1 MASKALIRLLLI
13 LTLLLA
19 AHTVKPLTGSNF
31 AQQVLGAAESISAI
45 LPDATANRFV
55 QANLLA
61 AAFGR
66 SLLPEAVT
74 NPTEGALLASNVAAK
89 VAATGSAT
97 RSKMRAKVQS
107 VRAMVAAAK
116 PVRAKTRLKPII
128 LPAAFPVERALAM
141 SFAVIE
147 ASYVPMHW
155 AKRFKMPRMSVRP
168 VRLVFAPSV
177 KPAACEPGKTPEKPR
192 DPIISTDVAPIETEL
207 FLSEE
212 AITFE
217 LFSGEE
223 GNEPVT
229 STPPVQQC
237 ENEPREV
244 PFEPLMPVIPM
255 H

>member
-74 NPTEGALLASNVAAK
+74 NPTEGALLASNVAATVSATK
-89 VAATGSAT
+89 SKIRVKAQNSRALVAAKA
-97 RSKMRAKVQS
+97 
-107 VRAMVAAAK
+107 
-116 PVRAKTRLKPII
+116 VRAKTRLKPII

-177 KPAACEPGKTPEKPR
+177 KPAVCEPGKTPEKPR